1 LQVELAQLDYL
12 LPRLTGKGVMLSR
25 LGGGIGTR
33 GPGET
38 KLETDRRR
46 IRQRIQAVR
55 REIDKVRRDRRTRR
69 LARERALVPSV
80 ALVGYTNAGKSTLFN
95 ALTLAQAAVSSQ
107 LFMTLDP
114 LVRKARL
121 GEARQ
126 VLLADTVGFIQK
138 LPHKLVAAFRA
149 TLEEVGE
156 SELLLHVMDASAD
169 DMEEREAAVQRVLDE
184 IGVGDRPCLVVL
196 NKADRCDPGHLA
208 RLEAARPG
216 AVLVSAKTGAGLDT
230 LREALARRL
239 ELLPRS
245 VRLRFLSSEKRRIAG
260 VYSVGRVLAHETEG
274 DVVTLEAE
282 IPERLLSHYKENI
295 DA

>member
-1 LQVELAQLDYL
+1 VELAQLDYL

-46 IRQRIQAVR
+46 IRTRIQAVR
-55 REIDKVRRDRRTRR
+55 REIDKVRQDRSTRR
-69 LARERALVPSV
+69 SARQRTAVPTV

-95 ALTLAQAAVSSQ
+95 ALTHSQTEVSSQ

-114 LVRKARL
+114 LIRRARL
-121 GEARQ
+121 GEARSM
-126 VLLADTVGFIQK
+126 LLADTVGFIQK

-156 SELLLHVMDASAD
+156 SELLLHVMDASAED
-169 DMEEREAAVQRVLDE
+169 RDEREAAGNAVLDE
-184 IGVGDRPCLVVL
+184 IGAGARPRIVVL
-196 NKADRCDPGHLA
+196 NKSDRCDPRHLE
-208 RLEAARPG
+208 RMLDGRPD
-216 AVLVSAKTGAGLDT
+216 AVAVSARTGAGLDN
-230 LREALARRL
+230 LRRVLSERL
-239 ELLPRS
+239 NLVPRA
-245 VRLRFLSSEKRRIAG
+245 VRLRFKTSEKRRIAG
-260 VYSVGRVLAHETEG
+260 VYTAGRVTSHEQDG
-274 DVVTLEAE
+274 QYVTLEALL
-282 IPERLLSHYKENI
+282 PERVLSQYRENM